1 SRKRDWQ
8 LAAARDILLAH
19 RPAETPVVICRQIGR
34 AEESYTHRD
43 LGSLDPADVDMFCMV
58 MVGSSQTRR
67 FQPVKNG
74 PTHLFTPRGYLSRG
88 EDPKE

>member
-1 SRKRDWQ
+1 M
-8 LAAARDILLAH
+8 
-19 RPAETPVVICRQIGR
+19 VICRQIGR
-34 AEESYTHRD
+34 AEESYTHRN

-74 PTHLFTPRGYLSRG
+74 PTHLFTPRGYLNRG

>member
-1 SRKRDWQ
+1 MRGAVLYW
-8 LAAARDILLAH
+8 LEA
-19 RPAETPVVICRQIGR
+19 P
-34 AEESYTHRD
+34 
-43 LGSLDPADVDMFCMV
+43 SLDPAEVDMFCMV

-88 EDPKE
+88 EDPKA